1 MAARRTV
8 KQELDQVVEFCREHF
23 PHGAPPHATEL
34 GLASVSCEHGTYP
47 VDAKVPAA
55 ETPAKDP
62 EGEQEHDGDEGDE
75 EHEQA

>member
-8 KQELDQVVEFCREHF
+8 KQELEQVVEFCREHF

-55 ETPAKDP
+55 APAKDA
-62 EGEQEHDGDEGDE
+62 EGEQEHDGDEDDE